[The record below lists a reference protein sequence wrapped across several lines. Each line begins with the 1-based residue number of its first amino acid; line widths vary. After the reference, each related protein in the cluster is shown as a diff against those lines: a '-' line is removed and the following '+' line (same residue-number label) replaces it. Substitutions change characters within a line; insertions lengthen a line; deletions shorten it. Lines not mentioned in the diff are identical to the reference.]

1 MILFDMIV
9 GARPNFVKIASIIDA
24 FKKSELYNNTID
36 FRLIHTGQ
44 HYDKKMSDSFFIQLN
59 IPTPD
64 YNLGIG
70 SGTHS
75 EQTGGIMIEY
85 EKILQFKKSN
95 YCLVV
100 GDVNSTLACA
110 IVAKKNNI
118 KVIHVEAGIRS
129 NDESMPEEINRIVT
143 DSITDL
149 FFTTTETAS
158 NNLLNLGVQKNKI
171 FFVGNTMIDTLLKNV
186 NKFLPPK
193 IWNDEN
199 LNISNYFVLTLH
211 RPSNVDS
218 IPNLEFLISNI
229 LKFTRN
235 HKIIFPIHPRI
246 AQSLNF
252 QNFQNLICIE
262 PLEYLQFNYLIKN
275 TLGVITD
282 SGGIT
287 EETTVL
293 DIPCLTLRDNT
304 ERPETVKLGT
314 NILVGNNMKMLE
326 ESLNLIF
333 ENKWKKTTIPKYWD
347 GKASSRIM
355 THLENILSNDK

>member
-24 FKKSELYNNTID
+24 FKKSKLYNNTID

-59 IPTPD
+59 IPTPN

-70 SGTHS
+70 SGNHA

-85 EKILQFKKSN
+85 EKLLQSKKSN
-95 YCLVV
+95 FCLVV

-129 NDESMPEEINRIVT
+129 SDESMPEEINRIIT
-143 DSITDL
+143 DSITDI
-149 FFTTTETAS
+149 FFTTTESAS
-158 NNLLNLGVQKNKI
+158 KNLLDLGVHKNKI
-171 FFVGNTMIDTLLKNV
+171 FLVGNTMIDTLLKNIH
-186 NKFLPPK
+186 KLSPPN
-193 IWNDEN
+193 IWNLQN
-199 LNISNYFVLTLH
+199 LSSSNYFVLTLH

-218 IPNLEFLISNI
+218 IKNLEFLIINI
-229 LKFTRN
+229 LKFTRK

-246 AQSLNF
+246 AKKLNF
-252 QNFQNLICIE
+252 QQYKNLICIE
-262 PLEYLQFNYLIKN
+262 PLEYLQFNFLIKN
-275 TLGVITD
+275 ALGVITD

-293 DIPCLTLRDNT
+293 NIPCITLRDNT
-304 ERPETVKLGT
+304 ERPETVELGT
-314 NILVGNNMKMLE
+314 NVLIGNNMKMLE

-333 ENKWKKTTIPKYWD
+333 EKKWKDSKIPMYWD
-347 GKASSRIM
+347 GEASLRIM
-355 THLENILSNDK
+355 THLENILSNDI

>member
-24 FKKSELYNNTID
+24 FKKSKLYNNTID

-59 IPTPD
+59 IPTPN

-70 SGTHS
+70 SGNHA

-85 EKILQFKKSN
+85 EKLLQLKKSN

-129 NDESMPEEINRIVT
+129 NDQSMPEEINRILT

-149 FFTTTETAS
+149 FFTTTESAS
-158 NNLLNLGVQKNKI
+158 KNLLKQGVHKNKI
-171 FFVGNTMIDTLLKNV
+171 YFVGNTMIDTLLKNIH
-186 NKFLPPK
+186 KFSPPH
-193 IWNDEN
+193 IWNIQN
-199 LNISNYFVLTLH
+199 LSKSSYFVLTLH

-218 IPNLEFLISNI
+218 IKNLEYLIINI
-229 LKFTRN
+229 LEFTRK
-235 HKIIFPIHPRI
+235 HKIVFPIHPRI
-246 AQSLNF
+246 AQKLNF
-252 QNFQNLICIE
+252 QQFENLICIE
-262 PLEYLQFNYLIKN
+262 PLEYLQFNFLIKN
-275 TLGVITD
+275 SLGVITD

-287 EETTVL
+287 EESTVL
-293 DIPCLTLRDNT
+293 NIPCITLRNNT
-304 ERPETVKLGT
+304 ERPETVELGT
-314 NILVGNNMKMLE
+314 NVLIGNNMKMLE
-326 ESLNLIF
+326 EALNLIF
-333 ENKWKKTTIPKYWD
+333 EDKWKDSTIPKYWD
-347 GKASSRIM
+347 GEASLRIM
-355 THLENILSNDK
+355 THLENILSNDI

>member
-24 FKKSELYNNTID
+24 FKKSKLYTKTID

-59 IPTPD
+59 IPLPN

-70 SGTHS
+70 SGTHA

-85 EKILQFKKSN
+85 EKILQLKKSN

-149 FFTTTETAS
+149 FFTTTVNAS
-158 NNLLNLGVQKNKI
+158 KNLLNLGVHKNKI
-171 FFVGNTMIDTLLKNV
+171 FFVGNTMIDTLLKNLH
-186 NKFLPPK
+186 KLSPPS
-193 IWNDEN
+193 IWNIQN
-199 LNISNYFVLTLH
+199 LSISNYFVLTLH

-218 IPNLEFLISNI
+218 IKNLEFLINNI
-229 LKFTRN
+229 LKFTRK

-246 AQSLNF
+246 AQKLNF
-252 QNFQNLICIE
+252 QQFENLICID
-262 PLEYLQFNYLIKN
+262 PLEYLQFNFLIKN
-275 TLGVITD
+275 ALGVITD

-293 DIPCLTLRDNT
+293 NIPCITLRYNT
-304 ERPETVKLGT
+304 ERPETVELGT
-314 NILVGNNMKMLE
+314 NVLIGNNMKLLE

-333 ENKWKKTTIPKYWD
+333 ENNWKDSKIPKYWD
-347 GKASSRIM
+347 GEASLRIM
-355 THLENILSNDK
+355 THLENILSNDI